1 MIKVQILIPCE
12 HCEGN
17 AYVPVDEALRT
28 IGEAYIRH
36 IPSVTTK
43 TLDGYRIC
51 AFFGSYHL
59 VSPAVCP
66 IQAVVPGSVIKAAP
80 ASVSGLH
87 LLVPI

>member
-43 TLDGYRIC
+43 NLRRLSRLC
-51 AFFGSYHL
+51 
-59 VSPAVCP
+59 
-66 IQAVVPGSVIKAAP
+66 
-80 ASVSGLH
+80 
-87 LLVPI
+87 LL

>member
-43 TLDGYRIC
+43 NFRRLPHLCLLWILSSSLTSSLSNPGCC
-51 AFFGSYHL
+51 AR
-59 VSPAVCP
+59 VSN
-66 IQAVVPGSVIKAAP
+66 
-80 ASVSGLH
+80 
-87 LLVPI
+87 